1 MASALPPSF
10 RSALLV
16 TSRDAGRKIWCTMI
30 GVAFQRIA
38 AVVLVMSTL
47 SCTSKVNSRRFGVT
61 PSGEA
66 VDLYT
71 LTNSKGMEAAI
82 STYGGVVVSLKVPD
96 RNGTLGDVVL
106 GFDNL
111 EGYVKPGT
119 YFGAIIGRYGNRIA
133 NGRFTLDGVAYTLAK
148 NNGEN
153 SLHGGR
159 QGFDKRLWTATHS
172 TGQSVELTY
181 LSKDGEEGFPGN
193 LSTTV
198 TYTLTDNNEL
208 RIDYSATTDKD
219 TVVNLTNHS
228 YFNLAGQGEG
238 DVLGHRVTIRADRF
252 TPVNKTLIPTGELR
266 SVEGTP
272 LDFRQPHTIGERID
286 SADEQLAL
294 GGGYDHNFVINR
306 TASGLELAA
315 TVSEPKTGRV
325 LEVLTT
331 EPGVQFY
338 TANSLA
344 TTGKGGKVYSR
355 RSAFCLETEHYP
367 DSPNQPDFPS
377 VVLKPGGHYQTTT
390 VYRFST
396 GTSTEAL

>member
-1 MASALPPSF
+1 
-10 RSALLV
+10 
-16 TSRDAGRKIWCTMI
+16 MI

-38 AVVLVMSTL
+38 AVVLVMSTI
-47 SCTSKVNSRRFGVT
+47 SCASKVNSRRFGMT

-82 STYGGVVVSLKVPD
+82 STFGGVIVSLKVPD
-96 RNGTLGDVVL
+96 RNGTPGDVVL

-111 EGYVKPGT
+111 EGYEKPGP

-133 NGRFTLDGVAYTLAK
+133 QGKFTLDGVTYTLAK

-159 QGFDKRLWTATHS
+159 QGFDKRLWTASHA
-172 TGQSVELTY
+172 TGQSLELTY
-181 LSKDGEEGFPGN
+181 LSKDGEEGFPGD

-238 DVLGHRVTIRADRF
+238 DVLAHTVTIHADRF
-252 TPVNKTLIPTGELR
+252 TPVDRTLIPTGELR

-272 LDFRQPHTIGERID
+272 FDFRQPHTIGERID

-306 TASGLELAA
+306 TAPGLVLAA
-315 TVSEPKTGRV
+315 KVLEPKTGRA

-338 TANSLA
+338 TANTLA
-344 TTGKGGKVYSR
+344 ATGKGGKAYGR
-355 RSAFCLETEHYP
+355 RSAFCLETQHYP
-367 DSPNQPDFPS
+367 DSPNKPDFPS
-377 VVLKPGGHYQTTT
+377 VVLKPGGHYQATT

-396 GTSTEAL
+396 NQSR